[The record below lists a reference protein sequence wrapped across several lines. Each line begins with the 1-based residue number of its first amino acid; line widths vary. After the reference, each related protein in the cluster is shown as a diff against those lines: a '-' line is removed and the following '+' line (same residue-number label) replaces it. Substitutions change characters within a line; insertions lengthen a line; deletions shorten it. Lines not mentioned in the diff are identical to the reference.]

1 MNSSATLYCCSSPQ
15 FAVLEET
22 GWKTAFK
29 GVSWLVATGTQVTLS
44 CAAFPVPRAKGGL
57 LTHPRRACPGTAF
70 PCTVEEHRR
79 GTRAKA
85 HRSSSKGTW
94 LGQRQATG
102 GGAGSALPL
111 GSPGSSPFKL
121 PSSETSP
128 FPGAPGT
135 ERPWNKSRQAK
146 SSGVPSQV
154 GADRRLMRFAKSS

>member
-102 GGAGSALPL
+102 GALGQLCPWDPL
-111 GSPGSSPFKL
+111 ALHHLNCPVLKPVRFQGPRGLKGPGIK
-121 PSSETSP
+121 
-128 FPGAPGT
+128 AA
-135 ERPWNKSRQAK
+135 RQRAAV
-146 SSGVPSQV
+146 SLLRSVQTDG
-154 GADRRLMRFAKSS
+154 